1 MEYYYSGHG
10 VYYTSYHIV
19 FVTKYRRKAL
29 SPGFAKYADTVIR
42 NIVNGMDGVIIQE
55 LNVQP
60 DHVHL
65 VIIIPP
71 RYNVSKIVEAIKSV
85 SAKIVRKKFNWLNKV
100 YYGTPSLWSVGYFVS
115 TVGVNENVIRK
126 YVKYQQGQD
135 SYQAKLDFGQ

>member
-1 MEYYYSGHG
+1 MEYYYSSHS

-42 NIVNGMDGVIIQE
+42 NIAAGMDGVIIQE

-60 DHVHL
+60 DRVHL
-65 VIIIPP
+65 VITIPP
-71 RYNVSKIVEAIKSV
+71 RYTVAKIVEVIKSM
-85 SAKIVRKKFNWLNKV
+85 SAKIIRKKFDWLNKV

-126 YVKYQQGQD
+126 YVKYQQSQD